1 MMRSILA
8 APLFLLLASC
18 SPSTA
23 EDKAAALVV
32 KMGGMVTRD
41 EKQPGEPVVG
51 VHLRDTPFSDTD
63 LSALAPMTNL
73 VSLNLSKT
81 QVTDAGMKQLSQ
93 FKNLKSLGL
102 RETQITDAG
111 LKELTKVTS
120 LTSLYL
126 GGAQVSDAGINDFL
140 KLLPSC
146 EVAR

>member
-8 APLFLLLASC
+8 TPSLLLLASC

-41 EKQPGEPVVG
+41 EKQPGKPVVG
-51 VHLRDTPFSDTD
+51 VHLRDTPFSD
-63 LSALAPMTNL
+63 LSALAPMTDL

-81 QVTDAGMKQLSQ
+81 QVTDAGMKQLAQ

-140 KLLPSC
+140 KVLPSC
-146 EVAR
+146 EIAK